1 MKKYTTPSI
10 QVKQMDILLHE
21 NISIHDEIGDGQLG
35 KKAFFDDE
43 SCRNLPHRK
52 DMWEFMEGD

>member
-10 QVKQMDILLHE
+10 RVKQMDILLLE

-52 DMWEFMEGD
+52 DMWE